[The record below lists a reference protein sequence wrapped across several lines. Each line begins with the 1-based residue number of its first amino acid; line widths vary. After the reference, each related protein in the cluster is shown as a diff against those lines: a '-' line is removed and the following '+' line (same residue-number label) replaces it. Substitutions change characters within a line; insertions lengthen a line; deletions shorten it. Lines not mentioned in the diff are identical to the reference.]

1 MNRGWKGLMLAAMTI
16 LGAEISAGSF
26 EARAQEQQPA
36 QRATAATG
44 ETDTKKEPAIDAPP
58 PRGAPE
64 DPASRTE
71 DGNLKLGLQLLRNLA
86 EDQKAIWTSPGRLRP
101 VDAEWL
107 VPMAAAAGAMLAT
120 DTEYSKHLSNSRTRL
135 KDSLNFSNFGIGAL
149 AGVGG
154 GFYFWGRITHDAH
167 KSETGILAGEAA
179 LDSYGV
185 ASVFKYSLGRE
196 RPLADDYRG
205 NFAQGGTS
213 MPSEHAAAAWSIASV
228 VAHEYPGPLTAIL
241 AYGMASAVS
250 ASRVSAKQHFPS
262 DVLIGSAIGW
272 FVGQHVYRAHH
283 DPELGGSAWESYR
296 ESKDD
301 NDVPGKR
308 AAPVGS
314 PYVELDSWI
323 YPALERL
330 GALGYVHAEFLGM
343 RPWTRIECAHL
354 VEEAGEKLATE
365 ERSRGEVKSTYEAL
379 EQEFRPDLEAVEE
392 GSAHSMR
399 VESIYSRTMGIA
411 GQPLHDGYHFG
422 QTIFNDY
429 GRPYAEGFNSVNGFS
444 GWGTEGRFTVYVRG
458 EMQYASSSATYSTSV
473 RDAIATMDVNPVQP
487 GTFPSKSQFEL
498 LDTYVAA
505 PVADWNLSFGKQSLW
520 WGPSDGT
527 ALLFSDNAE
536 PIYMFRASRIAPIV
550 LPWIFRWMGPLKV
563 DAFYGK
569 LSGNEFPAR
578 PLIHGEKITLKP
590 LRSLEVGFTRTA
602 EMGGVGRPLTLG
614 ALWHSY
620 TGFFRSSALQANNEN
635 PGKRTGGLD
644 VSWKPP
650 YIGNWLALNLDM
662 LSDDDPSPL
671 AAMHRAGYD
680 AGFYMPRVPTLPKLD
695 LRFDAV
701 NTDLPIMESHGGHFI
716 YFDSF
721 YHDLYTD
728 KGNLIGSWAGRE
740 GTAFLEQS
748 TYWLGARNA
757 VVFGYRHEKVDA
769 DFVPS
774 GGTVNDASARV
785 NYWISREW
793 GVSAMVQWE
802 KWNFPLLAAR
812 AQTNWTGSVEIG
824 FWPNSW
830 SR

>member
-1 MNRGWKGLMLAAMTI
+1 MLAALTF
-16 LGAEISAGSF
+16 LGAEISAGNCH
-26 EARAQEQQPA
+26 ARAQEQQA
-36 QRATAATG
+36 GQATQVSAG
-44 ETDTKKEPAIDAPP
+44 ETATKKEPASDAPSSASVSP
-58 PRGAPE
+58 SGAPA
-64 DPASRTE
+64 DPESRTA
-71 DGNLKLGLQLLRNLA
+71 DGNTKLGLQLLKNLA
-86 EDQKAIWTSPGRLRP
+86 EDQKAIWTSPARLRP

-107 VPMAAAAGAMLAT
+107 VPMGAAFGGLLAT

-135 KDSLNFSNFGIGAL
+135 KDSLNFSNYGIGAM

-154 GFYFWGRITHDAH
+154 GFYFLGLVTHDEH
-167 KSETGILAGEAA
+167 KRETGILAGEAA
-179 LDSYGV
+179 MDSYGV
-185 ASVFKYSLGRE
+185 ASVFKYAVGRE

-205 NFAQGGTS
+205 NFGAGGTS

-228 VAHEYPGPLTAIL
+228 VAHEYPGPLTSIL

-283 DPELGGSAWESYR
+283 DPELGGGAWETYS

-301 NDVPGKR
+301 EGASGRP
-308 AAPVGS
+308 APVGS
-314 PYVELDSWI
+314 PFVELDSWI

-354 VEEAGEKLATE
+354 VEEAGEKLAIE
-365 ERSRGEVKSTYEAL
+365 EHSRGEVKATYEAL
-379 EQEFRPDLEAVEE
+379 ENEFRGDLNAAAE
-392 GSAHSMR
+392 GGGRSVH
-399 VESIYSRTMGIA
+399 VESIYTRTMGID

-422 QTIFNDY
+422 ETIVNDY
-429 GRPYAEGFNSVNGFS
+429 GRPYAEGFNSVSGFS
-444 GWGTEGRFTVYVRG
+444 GWATEGRFTAYVRG
-458 EMQYASSSATYSTSV
+458 EWQYAPSSPTYSPTV
-473 RDAIATMDVNPVQP
+473 REAIATMDVNPVEP
-487 GTFPSKSQFEL
+487 GTFPAESRFEL

-536 PIYMFRASRIAPIV
+536 PIYMFRVSRITPIV
-550 LPWIFRWMGPLKV
+550 LPWIFRWMGPIKM

-578 PLIHGEKITLKP
+578 PLVHGEKITLKP
-590 LRSLEVGFTRTA
+590 FRSIELGFTRTA
-602 EMGGVGRPLTLG
+602 EMGGVGRPLTAG

-644 VSWKPP
+644 VSWRPP
-650 YIGNWLALNLDM
+650 YIGNWLTLKLDM

-671 AAMHRAGYD
+671 ASLRRAGYD
-680 AGFYMPRVPTLPKLD
+680 VGMYIARVPKLPKLD
-695 LRFDAV
+695 LRFDAD
-701 NTDLPIMESHGGHFI
+701 NTDLPIRESHGGHFI

-728 KGNLIGSWAGRE
+728 KGNLIGSWVGRE
-740 GTAFLEQS
+740 GTAFLGQS
-748 TYWLGARNA
+748 TYWLGGRNA
-757 VVFGYRHEKVDA
+757 VEFGYRHEKVDA
-769 DFVPS
+769 DFVPG

-785 NYWISREW
+785 NYWIGGEW
-793 GVSAMVQWE
+793 SVSTLVQWE
-802 KWNFPLLAAR
+802 KWKFPLLAAS
-812 AQTNWTGSVEIG
+812 AQTNWTASLEIG
-824 FWPNSW
+824 FWPHSW